1 MGSLIASLIGGPIT
15 GLLGSAF
22 GIFGKWMEARERR
35 KDREL
40 EQAHELKLQ
49 QLNIQARGQELEQ
62 ESLIAERQ
70 ASADMLA
77 ASYRHD
83 ASFGEAHRW
92 VVDVLRLMRPLF
104 TIMLIM
110 LTGIIFWKASD
121 GAAQHKI
128 IATILYMTEVALTWW
143 FADRARE
150 RKK

>member
-1 MGSLIASLIGGPIT
+1 MGSLIAALVGGPIT

-35 KDREL
+35 RDREL
-40 EQAHELKLQ
+40 EMAHELKLQ

-70 ASADMLA
+70 AAADMLT

-83 ASFGEAHRW
+83 ASFGQADRW
-92 VVDVLRLMRPLF
+92 VVDTLRLMRPLF
-104 TIMLIM
+104 TITLIVM
-110 LTGIIFWKASD
+110 TGIIFFKTAD
-121 GAAQHKI
+121 GELQRRI
-128 IATILYMTEVALTWW
+128 VATVLYMTEVALTWW